1 MRKQG
6 ERMGMKFAC
15 LTSLL
20 LLVGLGSISCSSSNV
35 VAGTG
40 LLYVTTQANQSI
52 SVWGINLDDGVIST
66 NNNATPTGNGAD
78 AVALTVSAAFV
89 ANKQD
94 NTISGYTVNSDGT
107 LAASGSPIAA
117 CTNPSSVVACSGPVS
132 MVIDPAGQFL
142 YVANQG
148 EFTDP
153 SSGAISIFSIQNS
166 SLSASGSPVSTATP
180 GVLTGTG
187 PSSLAITTNGNYL
200 YVANQFTN
208 TVSAYAVSSGVL
220 TLVPGSPYTV
230 GTSPSAV
237 TLTPDGTILFVANE
251 GTNNISAFTACT
263 TATLNCVTPDG
274 HLTPVANSPFA
285 AGLAPVA
292 MASDSDSQGEYL
304 YVADYNSSEVSQY
317 KVGTQ
322 TGVLTALSP
331 PSVSTGANPTSIVIR
346 AGSSTVLSTG
356 GLAYYVYTSNIG
368 AGTIS
373 SFSYDSTTGALGLVG
388 SGATTTTFG
397 GDSSLAVR

>member
-1 MRKQG
+1 
-6 ERMGMKFAC
+6 MGMKFAC
-15 LTSLL
+15 FASLL
-20 LLVGLGSISCSSSNV
+20 LLVGLGLISCSSSNV

-40 LLYVTTQANQSI
+40 LLYVATQANQSI

-107 LAASGSPIAA
+107 LAVSGSAIAA
-117 CTNPSSVVACSGPVS
+117 CTNPSGVVACSGPVS

-153 SSGAISIFSIQNS
+153 SSGAISIFGIQNS
-166 SLSASGSPVSTATP
+166 TLSASGSPVSTATP

-208 TVSAYAVSSGVL
+208 TVSGYSVNSGVL
-220 TLVPGSPYTV
+220 TLLHGSPYAV

-237 TLTPDGTILFVANE
+237 TLTPDGNFLFVANE
-251 GTNNISAFTACT
+251 GTNNISVFATCT
-263 TATLNCVTPDG
+263 NATLTCVTPTG
-274 HLTPVANSPFA
+274 QLTPVAGSPFA

-304 YVADYNSSEVSQY
+304 YVADYNSSDISQY

-322 TGVLTALSP
+322 TGVLTPLSP
-331 PSVSTGANPTSIVIR
+331 PSVSTGANPTSIAIR

-373 SFSYDSTTGALGLVG
+373 SFSYDSTQGT
-388 SGATTTTFG
+388 TTTTFG